1 MSAHNNSV
9 ESSRG
14 TDADTAGGA
23 GQATDAG
30 VGELHLAPDAIG
42 SELVRLLSETHP
54 ADFAADATDGVAGA
68 PVYDGH
74 VALAL
79 DTDVLPG
86 IDAALDMLTSSHD
99 LFDVPAVDVHTIVDD
114 SLPT

>member
-9 ESSRG
+9 EPTNG
-14 TDADTAGGA
+14 TGADAAGGA
-23 GQATDAG
+23 GQATDA
-30 VGELHLAPDAIG
+30 VGDLHLAPDAIG
-42 SELVRLLSETHP
+42 SELVRLLSETNP
-54 ADFAADATDGVAGA
+54 ADFAADATDSVASA
-68 PVYDGH
+68 PAYDGH

>member
-1 MSAHNNSV
+1 MSV
-9 ESSRG
+9 QTDSSG
-14 TDADTAGGA
+14 SAPSAGADGA
-23 GQATDAG
+23 GETGHANESPVAD
-30 VGELHLAPDAIG
+30 LHLAHDAIG
-42 SELVRLLSETHP
+42 TELVRLLGETHP
-54 ADFAADATDGVAGA
+54 ADFAADATDGITDA

-99 LFDVPAVDVHTIVDD
+99 LFDVPAVDVHNIVDD
-114 SLPT
+114 SLPS